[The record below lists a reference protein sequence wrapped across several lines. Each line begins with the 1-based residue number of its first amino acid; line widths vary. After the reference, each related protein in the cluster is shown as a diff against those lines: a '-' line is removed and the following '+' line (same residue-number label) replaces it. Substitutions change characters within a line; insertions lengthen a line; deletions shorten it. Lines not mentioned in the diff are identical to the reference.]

1 MNGSPPKKPP
11 VFTAILDTYYRPALL
26 KQAVAALRRQTY
38 PHLEIILVNNGAT
51 PETRDFLRET
61 AAADPRVKLVDF
73 QENQYSEDDPLK
85 MIGICLN
92 AALAKATG
100 DYVWYQAD
108 DDMIADDYAEK
119 MVALF
124 QGNPDCTTAA
134 GISVGVGM
142 DGKVLE
148 SGPRRSNYRPRYMPG
163 RLLAQDNLRGGKIMF
178 SAPGSIFT
186 IRRDVLVS
194 AGGFHRALELSHLQG
209 IVPFGVTGFDETAV
223 FYWRR
228 HDGQLNKS
236 LSARGW
242 LGVDE
247 ARSLMREWNIEG
259 RWEVFGADAAAEV
272 ARLVEAELSRISGI
286 WLVNNLLALRLTA
299 ALRIAAK
306 VWHRPDFWGRA
317 LSHLLF
323 LLRSKSSRV
332 AARLRSKAIQPVH
345 RTSH

>member
-1 MNGSPPKKPP
+1 MKDP

-38 PHLEIILVNNGAT
+38 PHMEIILVANGST

-73 QENQYSEDDPLK
+73 SENQYSPDDPLK
-85 MIGICLN
+85 MIDTCLN
-92 AALAKATG
+92 AGLKIATG

-108 DDMIADDYAEK
+108 DDLIADDYAEK

-124 QGNPDCTTAA
+124 QGNPECTTAA
-134 GISVGVGM
+134 GISVGIDM
-142 DGKVLE
+142 DGKVLD

-163 RLLAQDNLRGGKIMF
+163 KALALDNLRGGKTMF
-178 SAPGSIFT
+178 AAPGSIFT
-186 IRRDVLVS
+186 IRRDVLLR
-194 AGGFHRALELSHLQG
+194 AGGYHRALELSHLQG

-228 HDGQLNKS
+228 HEGQLNKS

-247 ARSLMREWNIEG
+247 ARDLMREWDIKG
-259 RWEVFGADAAAEV
+259 RWRVYGDDVASEV
-272 ARLVEAELSRISGI
+272 ARLVEAELCRISGI
-286 WLVNNLLALRLTA
+286 WFVNNLVAFRFVGA
-299 ALRIAAK
+299 ATIASK
-306 VWHRPDFWGRA
+306 VWDSPSFWLRA
-317 LSHLLF
+317 ASHFLF
-323 LLRSKSSRV
+323 LVRSKLSR
-332 AARLRSKAIQPVH
+332 LLTKAIQPVH
-345 RTSH
+345 RTSP